1 MHLTAEGK
9 NRAALL
15 PPHTI
20 GIIPASTKAGDA
32 SRRDGQW
39 RAADRSCV
47 PRCGHSSG
55 SASGLGAAFVGGVD
69 SKGSEKAKRGTEAR
83 DRRCLAD
90 LRTRLGLWNL
100 GQCCWSAFPGNLA
113 KLAHLRIREA
123 SNPQGPSEEKRPRR
137 YRTRRGRLVERSR
150 TEAQGNAR
158 NSPFGLRIVQ
168 CRHFPGRM

>member
-1 MHLTAEGK
+1 MAEGE
-9 NRAALL
+9 NGPALL

-20 GIIPASTKAGDA
+20 GIIPASTKAGNA
-32 SRRDGQW
+32 SRRGEQW

-69 SKGSEKAKRGTEAR
+69 SKGSEKAGPKAVIGDALLISGRG
-83 DRRCLAD
+83 
-90 LRTRLGLWNL
+90 LGYGM